1 MSGELIGDSK
11 RAMRRFQEFNK
22 EEIDR
27 LVNKFGVD
35 AMGFAEQEGM
45 RDDD

>member
-11 RAMRRFQEFNK
+11 RAMKRFQEFNK

-27 LVNKFGVD
+27 LVEKFGVD
-35 AMGFAEQEGM
+35 AMGFGEKEGSS
-45 RDDD
+45 DDN